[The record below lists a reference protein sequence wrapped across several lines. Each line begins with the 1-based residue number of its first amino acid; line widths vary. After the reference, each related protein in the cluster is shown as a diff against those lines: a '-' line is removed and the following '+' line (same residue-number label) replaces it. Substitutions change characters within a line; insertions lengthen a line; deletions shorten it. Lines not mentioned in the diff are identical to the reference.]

1 MTDARLLILDD
12 DAAVA
17 EMIRFISE
25 DAGLD
30 SRVTLQAADFFAQ
43 LEAWQPTHLAIDLV
57 MPGMDGVEV
66 MGRLAA
72 IGCSARIIITSGVG
86 SRVLDS
92 ARRFAAE
99 HALDVIGV
107 VPKPFSPSALRK
119 LLLDEEGR
127 ARESVLHRSG
137 AWSGVLEVTE
147 EELRRALDQHEFRLA
162 YQPKI
167 ECASGALAGFETLL
181 RWEHPHAGTIMPDRF
196 IGPCEQLGL
205 IDRLTA
211 QVIDEALGW
220 FGTAFCE
227 RSEHLSIN
235 LSARCLKDPGLG
247 ERIARACERA
257 ALDPGRVIL
266 ELTETSAME
275 DPTSSLGLLTRL
287 RVKGFQLSIDD
298 FGTGYSS
305 MVELVRLPFSEMKV
319 DKSFVMAHA
328 ASVEARTVIRSIIE
342 LGHSLGL
349 KVTAEW
355 VEDAAALDFLRE
367 VGCDY
372 AQGFFIAR
380 PMPAHKLPEW
390 IAARS

>member
-1 MTDARLLILDD
+1 MSEARLLVLDD

-17 EMIRFISE
+17 DMIQFIAE
-25 DAGLD
+25 DAGLEV
-30 SRVTLQAADFFAQ
+30 RVTLQAQDFFEQ
-43 LEAWQPTHLAIDLV
+43 LAAWGPTHLAIDLV

-66 MGRLAA
+66 MGRLASL
-72 IGCSARIIITSGVG
+72 GCTARVIITSGVG

-107 VPKPFSPSALRK
+107 VPKPFSPSALRN
-119 LLLDEEGR
+119 LLLSDDDP
-127 ARESVLHRSG
+127 AREAALRGSG
-137 AWSGVLEVTE
+137 GWSGTLEITE
-147 EELRRALDQHEFRLA
+147 GELQRALDRREFRLA

-167 ECASGALAGFETLL
+167 ECASGRLAGFETLV
-181 RWEHPHAGTIMPDRF
+181 RWEHPRVGTIMPDRF
-196 IGPCEQLGL
+196 IEPCERFDL
-205 IDRLTA
+205 IDRLTDS
-211 QVIDEALGW
+211 VIDGALAW
-220 FGTAFCE
+220 FGEAF
-227 RSEHLSIN
+227 RGRDEHLSVN
-235 LSARCLKDPGLG
+235 LSARCLKDPSLG
-247 ERIARACERA
+247 ERIARACAQA

-328 ASVEARTVIRSIIE
+328 TSAEARAVIRSIVE

-349 KVTAEW
+349 KVTAEG

-367 VGCDY
+367 AGCDY

-380 PMPAHKLPEW
+380 PMPAQALLDW
-390 IAARS
+390 IAARA

>member
-1 MTDARLLILDD
+1 MTDSRLLILDD
-12 DAAVA
+12 DPAVA
-17 EMIRFISE
+17 EMIRFIAE

-30 SRVTLQAADFFAQ
+30 AHVTLLAQDFFAQ
-43 LEAWQPTHLAIDLV
+43 LDAWQPTHLAIDLV
-57 MPGMDGVEV
+57 MPDMDGVEV
-66 MGRLAA
+66 MGRLAGL
-72 IGCSARIIITSGVG
+72 GCSARIVITSGVG

-119 LLLDEEGR
+119 LLLSEDDPARDTALGR
-127 ARESVLHRSG
+127 AG
-137 AWSGVLEVTE
+137 AWNGELEVTE
-147 EELRRALDQHEFRLA
+147 SELLRALERREFRLA

-167 ECASGALAGFETLL
+167 ECDSGKLAGFETLV
-181 RWEHPHAGTIMPDRF
+181 RWEHPRAGTVMPDRF
-196 IGPCEQLGL
+196 IGLCEELGL

-211 QVIDEALGW
+211 NVIDEALQW
-220 FGTAFCE
+220 FAAAF
-227 RSEHLSIN
+227 RDGDEHLSVN
-235 LSARCLKDPGLG
+235 LSARCLKDPTLG
-247 ERIARACERA
+247 DRVAEACTRA

-275 DPTSSLGLLTRL
+275 DATSSLGLLTRL

-319 DKSFVMAHA
+319 DKSFVMAQG
-328 ASVEARTVIRSIIE
+328 ASAEARTVIRSIVE

-349 KVTAEW
+349 KVTAEG
-355 VEDAAALDFLRE
+355 VEDAAALEFLRQS
-367 VGCDY
+367 GCDY

-380 PMPAHKLPEW
+380 PMPAQALSDW
-390 IAARS
+390 IAARA